1 MNTKNYR
8 FYSFVANLYLS
19 PIQCGIQTAHAVSEM
34 AVKYVHLT
42 HADHEDKLNI
52 FNDWA
57 ATDKTVIVCAAINHA
72 GVTEAYAML
81 QRFGHLLNL
90 PNVIFHEDE
99 QSMNGMATAA
109 AIIVPMEYYDA
120 KFYERRELHGAGPCY
135 IYTDPQSLEAT
146 TYEEGTVQYDFIQFL
161 KSYRLA

>member
-1 MNTKNYR
+1 MNAKNYR

-34 AVKYVHLT
+34 AVKYIHL
-42 HADHEDKLNI
+42 DRPFDEDRLNM

-72 GVTEAYAML
+72 GVTDAYAKL
-81 QRFGHLLNL
+81 QEFGNALNL
-90 PNVIFHEDE
+90 PTVIFHEDE

-109 AIIVPMEYYDA
+109 AIIVPMEYYEV

-135 IYTDPQSLEAT
+135 IYTDPQSLDTT
-146 TYEEGTVQYDFIQFL
+146 TYEEGSVWFDFIQFL
-161 KSYRLA
+161 KSFRLA